1 MRVPLAFTLL
11 ALLVWGRP
19 LAAAEII
26 TPAEPIANRYIVS
39 LDLKPLG
46 GLQLPLVDALVQ
58 ELVGLVGG
66 KLLHSYGGVL
76 GGFALE
82 ATPAQIERLAS
93 DARVGFIE
101 QDSVV
106 RASQGG
112 SVQRNPVW
120 GLDRIDQQSLPLDR
134 SFRYARAGEGAH
146 IYVIDTGLRESH
158 REFSGRVGGGY
169 SAVRDGRGTRDCNG
183 HGTHVAG
190 TAAGREYG
198 VAKQATVHAVRVLA
212 CNGSGSNADVIAGV
226 DWVARNAR
234 KPAVANMSL
243 GGGASRAL
251 DRAVGDAIKAGVV
264 FVAAAGNSDRDACG
278 SSPARLPEA
287 LTVAAST
294 RRDARAEFSNKGEC
308 VDLFAPGEGIDSA
321 WHSDDGAA
329 RSLSGT
335 SMAAP
340 HVAGAAAVYLGAHPQ
355 AAPDSVAKAL
365 LAQASSGKLSGVAGS
380 PNRLLYAGGAGG
392 TPPPPDKTPPPEEG
406 RGNLCDELPLL
417 GAICGSR

>member
-1 MRVPLAFTLL
+1 ML
-11 ALLVWGRP
+11 ALLFSRP

-26 TPAEPIANRYIVS
+26 QPDEPIANRYIVA

-46 GLQLPLVDALVQ
+46 GLQLPRIDAVVQ

-82 ATPAQIERLAS
+82 ATPAQIERLAR

-101 QDSVV
+101 QDSVI
-106 RASQGG
+106 RASQSSGP
-112 SVQRNPVW
+112 VQRNPVW
-120 GLDRIDQQSLPLDR
+120 GLDRIDQQDLPLDR
-134 SFRYARAGEGAH
+134 SFRYGRAGQGVH
-146 IYVIDTGLRESH
+146 IYVIDTGVRDSH
-158 REFSGRVGGGY
+158 REFGGRIGGGY

-190 TAAGREYG
+190 TAAGGEYG
-198 VAKQATVHAVRVLA
+198 VARQATLHAVRVLG

-251 DRAVGDAIKAGVV
+251 DRAVRDAIRAGVV
-264 FVAAAGNSDRDACG
+264 FVAAAGNSDTDACD

-294 RRDARAEFSNKGEC
+294 RRDTRAEFSNKGEC
-308 VDLFAPGEGIDSA
+308 VDLFAPGEGISSS
-321 WHSDDGAA
+321 WHSDDRAT

-340 HVAGAAAVYLGAHPQ
+340 HVAGAAALYLATHQQ

-365 LAQASSGKLSGVAGS
+365 LQQAASGKLRATSGS
-380 PNRLLYAGGAGG
+380 PNRLLHTATLDGPA
-392 TPPPPDKTPPPEEG
+392 PPPQKAPPPEEEEG
-406 RGNLCDELPLL
+406 GNLCDDLPLL
-417 GAICGSR
+417 GEVCGTR